1 MPAVAIRELVEG
13 RARAAR
19 EAGRTLAVATTR
31 AKNEALGLMARG
43 VEEATATI
51 LEANRVD
58 VERARG
64 QRHPRAFLDR
74 LMLTEPRIADMALGI
89 RQVAA
94 LPDPV
99 GATVRMERRP
109 NGMEVG
115 RVRAPIGVIGFIY
128 ESRPNVT
135 ADAAALCV

>member
-43 VEEATATI
+43 VEEEMVTI

-58 VERARG
+58 VERARDQG
-64 QRHPRAFLDR
+64 HSRAFLDR
-74 LMLTEPRIADMALGI
+74 LTLTERRIADVALGI
-89 RQVAA
+89 
-94 LPDPV
+94 
-99 GATVRMERRP
+99 
-109 NGMEVG
+109 
-115 RVRAPIGVIGFIY
+115 
-128 ESRPNVT
+128 
-135 ADAAALCV
+135 